1 LADNVLTHL
10 LQYILAMKIALYV
23 PSWPPGSSSNGIVTY
38 ASHIVP
44 ALRSLGHEVFIVTG
58 RSSKDAENT
67 DTISLTKLYEASNFF
82 AKVKY
87 RIAPDSIVPSLISLA
102 VRDLVSNVGID
113 VFEIEESFGWSLA
126 TSRLNIVPV
135 VVRLHGPS
143 FLTGQFDR
151 TRNAKKIAL
160 EGRAIRN
167 ANYVTAC
174 SADVVNAVKRFYD
187 LSLPKSRVIPN
198 PVDSVTDRQIWNR
211 DQCNP
216 EGILFVGRFDAVKGG
231 DLVLRAFA
239 TLAEARPQLQLT
251 FVGPDRGLA
260 QADEYQSLSTF
271 VRENIPEAVRS
282 RIDLRG
288 QVSHSEVTSLR
299 TQHFL
304 TVVASRYES
313 QPYVVMEALSRGCPL
328 VATAVGGIPEFVAD
342 RYNGLLVPG
351 ENVEALASACK
362 LLLDNKDLAAR
373 IGRQAWVSCR
383 ELYSPESI
391 AKQTISAYQD
401 AIKAAKYAPNL

>member
-1 LADNVLTHL
+1 
-10 LQYILAMKIALYV
+10 MKIALYV
-23 PSWPPGSSSNGIVTY
+23 PSWPPGSSPNGIVTY

-58 RSSKDAENT
+58 GSTKNAENT
-67 DTISLTKLYEASNFF
+67 DTISIARLYKASNLF
-82 AKVKY
+82 ARIKH
-87 RIAPDSIVPSLISLA
+87 RIAPNSIVPSLISLA
-102 VRDLVSNVGID
+102 VREFVSNVGID

-135 VVRLHGPS
+135 VVRLHGPC
-143 FLTGQFDR
+143 FLMGQFDR
-151 TRNAKKIAL
+151 TQNTKKITL

-198 PVDSVTDRQIWNR
+198 PIDAVNDWEIWNR
-211 DQCNP
+211 DKC
-216 EGILFVGRFDAVKGG
+216 EAESILFVGRFDAVKGG

-239 TLAEARPQLQLT
+239 ALAKTRPELKLT

-260 QADEYQSLSTF
+260 RAGEYQPLSTF

-282 RIDLRG
+282 RIDFRG
-288 QVSHSEVTSLR
+288 QLSHSEVASLR
-299 TQHFL
+299 TQHFV
-304 TVVASRYES
+304 TVVASRYDI

-328 VATAVGGIPEFVAD
+328 VATAVGGIPEFVVD

-351 ENVEALASACK
+351 ENVEALASACN

-373 IGRQAWVSCR
+373 IGRQAWTNCR

-391 AKQTISAYQD
+391 AKQMISIYQNV
-401 AIKAAKYAPNL
+401 INTAKYASNF